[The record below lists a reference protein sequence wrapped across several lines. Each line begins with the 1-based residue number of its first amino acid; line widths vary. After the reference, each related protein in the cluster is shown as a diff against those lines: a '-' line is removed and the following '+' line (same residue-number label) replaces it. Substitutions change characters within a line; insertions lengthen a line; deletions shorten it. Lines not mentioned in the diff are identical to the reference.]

1 MSGMEILLGAAGT
14 AGTAGA
20 AGVAATTG
28 LFGTA
33 GSFALAPT
41 LSTIG
46 SAMGVVG
53 ALNSG
58 RSEQAAANYNAQSAQ
73 MDAAAKEAAQRRD
86 AARQQGA
93 LRASL
98 AKSGTSMEG
107 TPLMVM
113 AESAANAELDA
124 LNTRITGQRE
134 STLYRMRGS
143 NAATASRWQAGTSLL
158 TGLSK
163 IK

>member
-1 MSGMEILLGAAGT
+1 MSGMEMFLMAAGT
-14 AGTAGA
+14 A
-20 AGVAATTG
+20 VQ
-28 LFGTA
+28 
-33 GSFALAPT
+33 
-41 LSTIG
+41 TIG
-46 SAMGVVG
+46 AIQQ
-53 ALNSG
+53 G
-58 RSEQAAANYNAQSAQ
+58 RSEQAAANYNAQAAQ
-73 MDAAAKEAAQRRD
+73 MDAAAKEAAQRND

-98 AKSGTSMEG
+98 AKSGASMEG